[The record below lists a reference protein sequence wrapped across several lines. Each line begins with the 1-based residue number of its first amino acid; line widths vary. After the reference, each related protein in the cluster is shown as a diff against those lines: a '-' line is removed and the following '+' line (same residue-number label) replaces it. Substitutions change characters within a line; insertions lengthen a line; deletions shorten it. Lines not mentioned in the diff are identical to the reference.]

1 MDDDLSTPKNI
12 NIREH
17 IQSSLECSNEIDE
30 KIFRKVKRVE
40 INDGDKKIDDNE
52 KDNFNNQVSND

>member
-17 IQSSLECSNEIDE
+17 IQSSLECSNEIDD
-30 KIFRKVKRVE
+30 KIFRKVNRVGD
-40 INDGDKKIDDNE
+40 ND
-52 KDNFNNQVSND
+52 KDRMVDGNDLKN

>member
-17 IQSSLECSNEIDE
+17 IQQSSLECSNEIDE

-40 INDGDKKIDDNE
+40 IDDRNVDDNK
-52 KDNFNNQVSND
+52 KDNLNNQVSYE